1 MDKVRVYYDAF
12 GKTLTVWLGDPQTEE
27 VCEEADDDTIFMKDA
42 AGRIIGFEKL
52 NVTIEP
58 GSQGLTVEVVNLPE
72 KAA

>member
-1 MDKVRVYYDAF
+1 MDKMRVYYDAF

>member
-12 GKTLTVWLGDPQTEE
+12 GKTLTVWFADPQTED
-27 VCEEADDDTIFMKDA
+27 VCEEADDDTVFMKDA
-42 AGRIIGFEKL
+42 AGHIIGFEKL
-52 NVTIEP
+52 NVTLAP